1 MFKAALDDGNE
12 LVSKLLV
19 GFLLLAYS
27 LVFSRLFGLGDV
39 LEERDMANCG
49 ALGINDVYGS

>member
-27 LVFSRLFGLGDV
+27 LVFSRLLGLGDV